1 MVVLSPRFTLLA
13 SLSVIAGLAFAPS
26 TADAAAVEARH
37 HPETFGKSSRTPN
50 SSPIKSS
57 GAKSRSSG
65 FRQNSKDRSSSNETP
80 TRDPKPTIPL
90 PVGAYGQAKVQV
102 QGAGPVSGKETKHHK
117 AQNKRQFF
125 YDPFNPLLQLG
136 NLWIGDRPPPERNF
150 DRTNARVQV
159 HRSST
164 PQSHDHHHTAHAKVI
179 VNGDHDHIDVLEKKA
194 IPDLS
199 TPLLDEEHSLL
210 VPNQLLP
217 RHNKHHHVHGS
228 KVSVNGNG
236 EYVHVHRRDNVYQFE
251 GVPGTV
257 DIMSDV
263 ADSTSGQKIASLVL
277 SATNG
282 TNGSSPGDPF
292 ILNASSTNQTQVY
305 LIALPPDDTSDSSN
319 STTAAT
325 SESSNSTSSAN
336 STTADTYRKVAITI
350 PLFDAENAVME
361 SYCATFD
368 PKPPA
373 PAPLTVER
381 CTNGTQNDE
390 HKSQVFAFEP
400 STGIIR
406 PMWFEGEDDGT
417 EDDDTDSLEDKEA
430 GTPVAPEDGSNN
442 STSVAPQDPGTPSTD
457 KTANVTSIDS
467 RMVDE
472 EDGDVTSPPN
482 VTLVFSPAPPTVAS
496 SNSEKVGDGPADSAS
511 SVDPA
516 STSTLSSSSADTFTA
531 AATLATLSSSA
542 PASASETVSASVSAM
557 DALFTSTTQSDT
569 PVSFASASSTTTS
582 TAVVT
587 TASASAIS
595 ESTGSPA
602 NPTSGALDVEVFDPN
617 ATGSMSTVS
626 TATSAS
632 ITSSSTSPLISLAA
646 NLFAASTTDAPE
658 TSTTVTSSAADSSS
672 PSVSST
678 VSSTSA
684 GIEAVSSSSVSATSV
699 ATSATTSMTPVSTAP
714 YEWMFKE
721 GIAKDV

>member
-472 EDGDVTSPPN
+472 EDEMSPWCSVLPLQRSLPQTAKRSAMVLPIALRAWTLHLRLLSHHLVQIRSPRRLPWQPFPALLLLLPLRPFQLVSPPWMPFSRQRPN
-482 VTLVFSPAPPTVAS
+482 RTRRSLSPPHLRPRRRRLWLLLLQLQLYQNLQDHLQIPPLVLLMLKYSI
-496 SNSEKVGDGPADSAS
+496 
-511 SVDPA
+511 
-516 STSTLSSSSADTFTA
+516 LM
-531 AATLATLSSSA
+531 L
-542 PASASETVSASVSAM
+542 
-557 DALFTSTTQSDT
+557 
-569 PVSFASASSTTTS
+569 
-582 TAVVT
+582 
-587 TASASAIS
+587 
-595 ESTGSPA
+595 
-602 NPTSGALDVEVFDPN
+602 LDQCRLC
-617 ATGSMSTVS
+617 
-626 TATSAS
+626 
-632 ITSSSTSPLISLAA
+632 PLRRRLR
-646 NLFAASTTDAPE
+646 LHRLRLRP
-658 TSTTVTSSAADSSS
+658 
-672 PSVSST
+672 
-678 VSSTSA
+678 
-684 GIEAVSSSSVSATSV
+684 
-699 ATSATTSMTPVSTAP
+699 
-714 YEWMFKE
+714 
-721 GIAKDV
+721 